1 MKKKYLLLLG
11 ILFLTGCN
19 AEYNIDLSKDY
30 INENITLFSENSL
43 DNKEIEEFITSFN
56 NANIFSDSKLENVE
70 YYNSYKNLDKNNY
83 ELNFNYN
90 LKNTQLNSSPFI
102 NNSFEN
108 HNISFDD
115 NILNFDFVGLKVFKE
130 YDNLTNLTIKLNI
143 SSDYEIINAN
153 TNNIDNNLI
162 TWNISKDDSDKFLI
176 SFSLRDVNYPTENL
190 PTTDNSNLED
200 NNKEEMKIKDE
211 EIKIEDEEIQ
221 ETFNTNNGGEIS
233 AIILIVI
240 FLLVAIIFIALK
252 NIFIRRN

>member
-1 MKKKYLLLLG
+1 MKRKHLLLLG

-43 DNKEIEEFITSFN
+43 DNKEIEEFNKYIAITSFN

-153 TNNIDNNLI
+153 TNNI
-162 TWNISKDDSDKFLI
+162 
-176 SFSLRDVNYPTENL
+176 
-190 PTTDNSNLED
+190 NSNANINENNYDLE
-200 NNKEEMKIKDE
+200 NNKEETEIKDE
-211 EIKIEDEEIQ
+211 EIKIENEEIQ
-221 ETFNTNNGGEIS
+221 EENIILDTNNGGKIS
-233 AIILIVI
+233 TIIPIVI
-240 FLLVAIIFIALK
+240 FLLVSIMFIALK